1 VSISSPV
8 LQAAPAKAIIIPIDL
23 DDASAFHSETTP
35 DVPAV
40 LIDHADR
47 PAPFPVS
54 PSPALSISWTSRE
67 RPLLLGLGI
76 VVFAIA
82 GVATSVV
89 ATAALDNPAAPPP
102 PTGAVTI
109 TSEPSGSPVT
119 IDGEMRGS
127 TPLATILTAGSH
139 VVAVGTT
146 QVPRRLEV
154 PRGGDVRLHVQ
165 SQLPTE
171 PQVSMAASTVNA
183 PVATV
188 TKQATT
194 RTDKPGL
201 IEAPARAAA
210 TGWLAVSSPFPVQIL
225 DDGREVGTSA
235 NAVALPAGDRTV
247 VLVNAAL
254 EFREE
259 RHVKVL
265 AQKKTLLTVDRP
277 NGILHVNAR
286 PWADVWIDGRRVGET
301 PLGNIAIPIG
311 DHEVV
316 FRHPGQPEKL
326 TTVTVG
332 ARSATRVTMEF
343 QP

>member
-1 VSISSPV
+1 MSLLSPV
-8 LQAAPAKAIIIPIDL
+8 LHAAPVKAIIIPIDL
-23 DDASAFHSETTP
+23 DDASAFPSENTP

-40 LIDHADR
+40 LVDQADR
-47 PAPFPVS
+47 SEPS

-89 ATAALDNPAAPPP
+89 AMAALDDPPPPQP

-139 VVAVGTT
+139 VVAVGTGT

-171 PQVSMAASTVNA
+171 PQISMASSTVNA
-183 PVATV
+183 PIATAA
-188 TKQATT
+188 KQATT
-194 RTDKPGL
+194 RTDKPGGL
-201 IEAPARAAA
+201 IETPARAAA
-210 TGWLAVSSPFPVQIL
+210 TGWLAVSSTFPVQIL
-225 DDGREVGTSA
+225 DDGREVGTSTNA
-235 NAVALPAGDRTV
+235 AVALPAGDRTV

-286 PWADVWIDGRRVGET
+286 PWAEVWIDGRRIGET
-301 PLGNIAIPIG
+301 PLGNISVPIG
-311 DHEVV
+311 EHEVV

-332 ARSATRVTMEF
+332 ARSATRVTTEF